1 MDKTRGVNMAT
12 LKQKLAVKEI
22 TEKHISVSK
31 AMLNVGYDKVTAAKP
46 QNLTKSKGFKELIAN
61 MGVSDEDL
69 AEILA
74 GGLRANKVITS
85 PTEPDREYPD
95 WPSRHKFLE
104 TGLKLKGYTKD
115 QTSTNVYQ
123 IIKEQKNNYGL

>member
-1 MDKTRGVNMAT
+1 MR
-12 LKQKLAVKEI
+12 
-22 TEKHISVSK
+22 K
-31 AMLNVGYDKVTAAKP
+31 AGYAKGSIDNP
-46 QNLTKSKGFKELIAN
+46 SSNFTQTKGFKELIESV
-61 MGVSDEDL
+61 GVSDEDL

-74 GGLRANKVITS
+74 GGLRANKIITS

-115 QTSTNVYQ
+115 QTPTNVYQ

>member
-1 MDKTRGVNMAT
+1 MAT

-69 AEILA
+69 AEILS
-74 GGLRANKVITS
+74 GGLRATKIITS
-85 PTEPDREYPD
+85 PSEPDREYPD
-95 WPSRHKFLE
+95 WATRHKYLE
-104 TGLKLKGYTKD
+104 TGLKMRGYVNKD
-115 QTSTNVYQ
+115 DNTTNVLQ
-123 IIKEQKNNYGL
+123 IIKEQKNHYGI

>member
-1 MDKTRGVNMAT
+1 MAT

-31 AMLNVGYDKVTAAKP
+31 AMLNVGYDKFTAAKP

-69 AEILA
+69 AEILS
-74 GGLRANKVITS
+74 GGLRATKIITS
-85 PTEPDREYPD
+85 PSEPDREYPD
-95 WPSRHKFLE
+95 WATRHKYLE
-104 TGLKLKGYTKD
+104 TGLKMRGYVNKD
-115 QTSTNVYQ
+115 DNTTNVLQ
-123 IIKEQKNNYGL
+123 IIKEQKNHYGI

>member
-1 MDKTRGVNMAT
+1 MAT

-69 AEILA
+69 AEILS
-74 GGLRANKVITS
+74 GGLRATKIITS

-95 WPSRHKFLE
+95 WATRHKYLE
-104 TGLKLKGYTKD
+104 TGLKMRGYVNKD
-115 QTSTNVYQ
+115 DNTTNVLQ
-123 IIKEQKNNYGL
+123 IIKEQINFCCILFK